1 MGLLDLM
8 RVMSIQRQQD
18 QERRRRQ
25 AQIQACDVLIAS
37 RAKRKGS
44 PCQRD
49 DDSQGADL
57 EIHSGP
63 KPSRGLQC
71 IKVAVSKTG
80 RLSSDHQ

>member
-1 MGLLDLM
+1 MDCFGVLEFAFSPSN
-8 RVMSIQRQQD
+8 VFNH
-18 QERRRRQ
+18 
-25 AQIQACDVLIAS
+25 ACCAADVLIAS

-63 KPSRGLQC
+63 KPSRGTAYKIL
-71 IKVAVSKTG
+71 IMEE
-80 RLSSDHQ
+80 LSTSQIP

>member
-1 MGLLDLM
+1 VLEFAFSPSN
-8 RVMSIQRQQD
+8 VFNH
-18 QERRRRQ
+18 
-25 AQIQACDVLIAS
+25 ACCAADVLIAS

-63 KPSRGLQC
+63 SLPEVQH
-71 IKVAVSKTG
+71 IFVDNG
-80 RLSSDHQ
+80 RA